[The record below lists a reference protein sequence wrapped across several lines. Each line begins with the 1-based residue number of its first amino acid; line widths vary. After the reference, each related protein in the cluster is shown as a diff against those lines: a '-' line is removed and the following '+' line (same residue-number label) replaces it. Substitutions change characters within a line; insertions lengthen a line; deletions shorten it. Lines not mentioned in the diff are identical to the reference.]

1 MLLKI
6 FIRNFILIDELE
18 LQFTPNLNIITGETG
33 AGKSILMGALGLIL
47 GQRVQGAIVPTGG
60 EKCIVEAVF
69 IHPEDER
76 GQHFFKENDLDVA
89 NELTLRREISATGKS
104 RCFINDTPV
113 NLTQMRQLG
122 ELLVDLHQQFDT
134 NELEN
139 EHFQRSVIDALA
151 GSEQLANTVKSAF
164 GKWQQLVHSLETV
177 KAAYNKSLEA
187 LDYHRFLF
195 EELEALKLKEGEL
208 ELLDEEL
215 QLLNN
220 VEQVKRELAEL
231 SFMFKEGEAPV
242 LHQLKYVQHKLQ
254 TIGGYHPGLSV
265 LGDRLFSTVIEIN
278 DIINELEQISDN
290 VEYNADRIQW
300 INDRLNEGYRLQ
312 KKHGVNN
319 TAELLGKQ
327 VELKSLLQGVN
338 DNNAQLDQ
346 LEYKTNEAYKYVA
359 MLAKELSGLRFK
371 QISPFE
377 KNVNKLLKQIG
388 MPNARIK
395 VELIEDEL
403 TLNGAEK
410 VLFLFNGNVTDNDS
424 EQVRYESL
432 SKVAS
437 GGERSRLMMSIKS
450 LVAKKLQMPT
460 LIFDEIDSGISGEAA
475 KQVGR
480 IMKDLSASH
489 QIISITH
496 QPQVAARAD
505 THYFVYKLVEGAKVR
520 TLVKQLSYSE
530 RVAAIA
536 QMLSGEKPT
545 SAALENAREM
555 VDAR

>member
-89 NELTLRREISATGKS
+89 NELTLRREISAAGKS

-278 DIINELEQISDN
+278 DIINELEQISDK

-327 VELKSLLQGVN
+327 VELKLILQGVN

-346 LEYKTNEAYKYVA
+346 LEYKTNEAYRYVA

-371 QISPFE
+371 QIGPFE

-388 MPNARIK
+388 MPNARMK

-410 VLFLFNGNVTDNDS
+410 VLFLFNGNVTNNDG